1 MGEKELGRVTKGTA
15 QGLLAKVYLFRQNYQ
30 QAFNYADS
38 VILDGEYDLHPNY
51 RDLFNPNSLYSE
63 EVMLA
68 DQFLWQDNR
77 DNESQFVKWQGV
89 RGQWGWG
96 LCLRQKV
103 WSIAMKRMIPV
114 YRQLYFLAGI
124 LFREKG

>member
-1 MGEKELGRVTKGTA
+1 M
-15 QGLLAKVYLFRQNYQ
+15 
-30 QAFNYADS
+30 
-38 VILDGEYDLHPNY
+38 HPNY

-96 LCLRQKV
+96 YLSPTESLV
-103 WSIAMKRMIPV
+103 DS
-114 YRQLYFLAGI
+114 Y
-124 LFREKG
+124 EKDDPRLSGNCIF